1 MDNFVIVKHFD
12 WGTDSEEKR
21 PEEVRELARQLG
33 PKWRVER
40 AMDPASDMTNVAQR
54 ANLWHFASQV
64 IAYGVPGDFVEFGSF
79 DGKCGVIF
87 QKVIDATDPMR
98 RLHLYDHFQF
108 EFNLTGRD
116 IQSELKRNFAS
127 ASASPPVIHVGD
139 FEDTV
144 PDELPETLALVHIDC
159 GFGGD
164 PEAHAEA
171 IERLLEHAYP
181 RMSPGAVGLLMDYHE
196 AGRSEGPDHNPGV
209 AIAARRFFSDKP
221 EKVSLLWAG
230 EYSHGYFRKGQAGPV
245 SPGG

>member
-1 MDNFVIVKHFD
+1 MNNLVIAKYFD
-12 WGTDSEEKR
+12 WGTGSAEKL
-21 PEEVRELARQLG
+21 PEDVAQLAQRLG
-33 PKWRVER
+33 PKWRIER
-40 AMDPASDMTNVAQR
+40 AMDPGRDMTNMAQR

-64 IAYGVPGDFVEFGSF
+64 IAYGVPGDFAEFGSF

-87 QKVIDATDPMR
+87 QKVIDATDTTR
-98 RLHLYDHFQF
+98 HLHLYDHFQF

-127 ASASPPVIHVGD
+127 AEASPPVIHVGD

-144 PDELPETLALVHIDC
+144 PDELPETLAFVHIDC

-164 PEAHAEA
+164 PEAHAEV
-171 IERLLEHAYP
+171 IERLLVHVYP
-181 RMSPGAVGLLMDYHE
+181 RMSPGAVCMLMDYHE

-209 AIAARRFFSDKP
+209 AIAARRFFADKP

-230 EYSHGYFRKGQAGPV
+230 EYSHGYFRKRQAGGV
-245 SPGG
+245 ASGG